1 MATKNSTLAE
11 VQATRGIDVSSKLMP
26 TDWAGRVRI
35 ATGSYKPTKADAAE
49 TVINLAKLPASARV
63 LPSSKLYFEAGQD
76 ATTTVQVGDAG
87 EDDRYLA
94 AVAVGATASTVALSA
109 NALDNTLLDKEQF
122 ITLTTGVA
130 ALTIGKVIAFEIF
143 YVID

>member
-1 MATKNSTLAE
+1 MATKNSTLAV
-11 VQATRGIDVSSKLMP
+11 VQGVRGNDVSKLMP

-35 ATGSYKPTKADAAE
+35 ATGFYAPEEADAAG
-49 TVINLAKLPASARV
+49 TVINLAKLPAGARV

-76 ATTTVQVGDAG
+76 ATLTVKVGDSG
-87 EDDRYLA
+87 DDDRYLA
-94 AVAVGATASTVALSA
+94 AVVVGATASTVALSA
-109 NALDNTLLDKEQF
+109 NALNNTLLDKEQF

-130 ALTIGKVIAFEIF
+130 ALTAEKTISFEIF

>member
-1 MATKNSTLAE
+1 MATVNSTLAV
-11 VQATRGIDVSSKLMP
+11 VQGVRGTNTAKKLMP

-35 ATGSYKPTKADAAE
+35 ATGSYTPAAADEAG
-49 TVINLAKLPASARV
+49 TVINLAKLPAGARV

-76 ATTTVQVGDAG
+76 ATLTVKVGDSG
-87 EDDRYLA
+87 DDDRYLA

-109 NALDNTLLDKEQF
+109 NALNNTLLDAEQF
-122 ITLTTGVA
+122 ITLTTGVK
-130 ALTIGKVIAFEIF
+130 ALTAGKVISFEIY